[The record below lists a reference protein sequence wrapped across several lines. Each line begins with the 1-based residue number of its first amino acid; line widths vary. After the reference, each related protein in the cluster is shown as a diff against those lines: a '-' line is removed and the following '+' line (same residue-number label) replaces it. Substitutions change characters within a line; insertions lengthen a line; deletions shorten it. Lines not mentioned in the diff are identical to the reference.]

1 MSLANIQ
8 ATWLDKYFKGDR
20 TIWLIVFIL
29 SIFSLLA
36 VYSST
41 GTLAYKYQSGN
52 TSYYLLKH
60 LVILGFGLVLM
71 YLSHLVKY
79 TYYSRISAIA
89 LLITIPLLV
98 VTLLGGTNL
107 NEATRWLTLPGTNIT
122 FQTSDFAKLALIMFV
137 ARILSR
143 KQTEIKSFKSAFIP
157 VILPVLVVCGLIMP
171 ANLST
176 AVILFVSC
184 CFLMLIGRIGLI
196 HILSVIGVGILCF
209 GIYVAIAYATGNT
222 GRIETWKAR
231 IERFSDGSDSDNYQA
246 SQAKIAIATGGV
258 LGVFPGNSV
267 QRNYLP
273 HPYSDFIFA
282 IIIEEYG
289 LLGGIL
295 IIALYLIL
303 FFRVIRFV
311 HHSPMAFGTLLSVG
325 CTFLLVFQAMIN
337 MAVTVNLF
345 PVTGQPLPMLSM
357 GGTSIWFTS
366 ISIGI
371 ILSVS
376 RQVEKEKKEGG
387 HELATA

>member
-1 MSLANIQ
+1 MSIANIQ

-41 GTLAYKYQSGN
+41 GTLAYRYQSGN
-52 TSYYLLKH
+52 TTYYLLKH

-79 TYYSRISAIA
+79 TYYSKISAIA
-89 LLITIPLLV
+89 LIITIPLLAI
-98 VTLLGGTNL
+98 TLLGGTNL

-122 FQTSDFAKLALIMFV
+122 FQTSDFAKLALIMYV

-143 KQTEIKSFKSAFIP
+143 KQAEIKSFKSAFVP
-157 VILPVLVVCGLIMP
+157 VILPVLFVCGLILP
-171 ANLST
+171 ANFST
-176 AVILFVSC
+176 AGLLFASC
-184 CFLMLIGRIGLI
+184 CFLMFIGRIDI
-196 HILSVIGVGILCF
+196 KYILSLAGIGLVCF
-209 GIYVAIAYATGNT
+209 GLYVAIAYATGNT
-222 GRIETWKAR
+222 GRIETWKSR
-231 IERFSDGSDSDNYQA
+231 VERFADGNESDNYQA
-246 SQAKIAIATGGV
+246 NQAKIAVATGGV

-273 HPYSDFIFA
+273 HPYSDFIYA

-289 LLGGIL
+289 LIGGVL
-295 IIALYLIL
+295 VIILYLIL
-303 FFRVIRFV
+303 FFRVIRFI

-337 MAVTVNLF
+337 MAVAVNIF